1 LKYENMEEVLIYRTP
16 CYTHEDYRSA
26 GVAHIKKGVQACE
39 YYFKGKLISE
49 EEAQKIVTDHLEK
62 KK

>member
-1 LKYENMEEVLIYRTP
+1 MIYRTP

>member
-1 LKYENMEEVLIYRTP
+1 MEEHVLYQRP
-16 CYTHEDYRSA
+16 CYTHDDYRSA
-26 GVAHIKKGVQACE
+26 GVAHIKKGLRACE

-49 EEAQKIVTDHLEK
+49 EEAQKIVTDHLYEK